1 MSARDRGFRMAALLL
16 AMLPILV
23 LYIFLQRYVV
33 EGVTAGAVK
42 G

>member
-1 MSARDRGFRMAALLL
+1 MSVPGGGFRMAALLL

>member
-1 MSARDRGFRMAALLL
+1 MAALLL

>member
-1 MSARDRGFRMAALLL
+1 MSVPGRGFRMAALLL

-23 LYIFLQRYVV
+23 FYIFLQRYVV
-33 EGVTAGAVK
+33 EGVMAGAVK